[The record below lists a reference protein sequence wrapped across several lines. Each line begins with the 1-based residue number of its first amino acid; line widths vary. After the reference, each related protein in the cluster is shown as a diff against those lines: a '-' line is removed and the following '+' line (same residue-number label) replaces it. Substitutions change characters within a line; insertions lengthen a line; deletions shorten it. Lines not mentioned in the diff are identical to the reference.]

1 MPLSPQSF
9 NSLPTRLRDLP
20 ASDRLAY
27 ALALMEQAARIA
39 VHPLVKADG
48 SCPPL
53 RKHHLVQLEER
64 GYSRSEALMAQAIV
78 NSANLLRR
86 QAEATYANLLD
97 VPGSTV

>member
-1 MPLSPQSF
+1 MPLSPKSF
-9 NSLPTRLRDLP
+9 NSDTSRLLKLS

-27 ALALMEQAARIA
+27 ALALMEQAARVA
-39 VHPLVKADG
+39 VHPLMKPDNL
-48 SCPPL
+48 CPPL

-97 VPGSTV
+97 VPDWAD